1 MGDLSVDTA
10 VQPLGDGRYRAK
22 LSRDW
27 EIWGPMGGYVAAIAL
42 RAAGAAASLARPA
55 RFFCHYLSVARF
67 ETIDIDVTSIRRG
80 RSAETLRVSLSQG
93 EKAVMEATVCV

>member
-1 MGDLSVDTA
+1 MGDFGEQTA
-10 VQPLGDGRYRAK
+10 VESLGDGKYRGQ

-42 RAAGAAASLARPA
+42 RAAGAAASLPRPA
-55 RFFCHYLSVARF
+55 SFFCHYLSVAKF

-93 EKAVMEATVCV
+93 EKAVMEATV